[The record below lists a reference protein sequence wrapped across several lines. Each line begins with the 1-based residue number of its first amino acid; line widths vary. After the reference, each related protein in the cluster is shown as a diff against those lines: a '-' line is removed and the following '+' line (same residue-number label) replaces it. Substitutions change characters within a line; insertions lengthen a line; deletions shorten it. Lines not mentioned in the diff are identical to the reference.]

1 MSLRT
6 SYALFRTALCALAA
20 CGSGA
25 PPSEPP
31 DPPPN
36 TEAVARSTGAA
47 AQVAATEAALGDDEL
62 VAPAVWPASPQPIAD
77 DLARAETEAACAV
90 RIQTSLSTDVA
101 ESIAGLGYDRFV
113 ADLCGGLA
121 AVRGGDV
128 AACDA
133 LSVSSARAGCR
144 RRLALVHARPD
155 ACPSDPS
162 VRGREPVCL
171 AWAARDVGLCRG
183 AALGERARCEAVLSG
198 EPARC
203 RTLPAEPRARCLAEL
218 ARYGAALGRTR
229 TRSAARDVEMQLALT
244 LTVTPSRAMRDAPDA
259 SYEPPA
265 PDASSEPPAPI
276 AISKPSLERGI
287 VIARCS
293 DGLRAYVGDASR
305 HGAPLRLDGPA
316 EAELLLRWPTDAGAG
331 PLRISA
337 AAHDAAL
344 RLRLAHASDTTNE
357 AGGGGAVTLDAHDAT
372 RGALLSGSVELTLSL
387 PAGRGRVTGTF
398 RTFVRDL
405 LDADSEEC
413 AR

>member
-1 MSLRT
+1 VSLRT
-6 SYALFRTALCALAA
+6 SYALVVGALRALTA
-20 CGSGA
+20 CGSES

-31 DPPPN
+31 DLPPN
-36 TEAVARSTGAA
+36 TESVARAAPTGTAAQAA
-47 AQVAATEAALGDDEL
+47 ATAAALDDDEL
-62 VAPAVWPASPQPIAD
+62 VAPAVWPDAPRPIAD
-77 DLARAETEAACAV
+77 DLSRAETQAACVARV
-90 RIQTSLSTDVA
+90 QTSLSTEVA

-121 AVRGGDV
+121 AVRSGDV

-133 LSVSSARAGCR
+133 LSVSSARVGCR

-171 AWAARDVGLCRG
+171 AWAARDAGLCRG
-183 AALGERARCEAVLSG
+183 AAFGDRARCEAVLAG

-218 ARYGAALGRTR
+218 ARYGAALGRDR
-229 TRSAARDVEMQLALT
+229 TRSAARDVEVQLALT
-244 LTVTPSRAMRDAPDA
+244 LTVTPSGAARDV
-259 SYEPPA
+259 

-276 AISKPSLERGI
+276 AISKPNLERGV

-305 HGAPLRLDGPA
+305 HGAPLRLDAPA
-316 EAELLLRWPTDAGAG
+316 EAELLLRWPTDAEAG

-344 RLRLAHASDTTNE
+344 RLRTAHATDATNE
-357 AGGGGAVTLDAHDAT
+357 VDGGGEVTLDAHDAT
-372 RGALLSGSVELTLSL
+372 RGARFSGNVALMLTL
-387 PAGRGRVTGTF
+387 PAGRARVTGTF

-405 LDADSEEC
+405 LDADSDEC